1 MPRPKGRKMS
11 VRARRA
17 ISKALKARWAAR
29 KQSVPTPVADQ
40 IKETAELIR
49 QEGFKSGYE
58 AARTDQRYRITEAKV
73 KLAQALATIADACG
87 HSICE
92 MG

>member
-1 MPRPKGRKMS
+1 M
-11 VRARRA
+11 
-17 ISKALKARWAAR
+17 KARWAAR
-29 KQSVPTPVADQ
+29 KQIVPTPVANQ
-40 IKETAELIR
+40 IKTDEPIR
-49 QEGFKSGYE
+49 QEGFKNGYE
-58 AARTDQRYRITEAKV
+58 AARTDQRYCITEAKV